1 MQSIPKPI
9 LGLKRYEVSGAF
21 VLNGARVIM
30 IYRKEHQGQAAL
42 DKIKEEAGKD
52 AKVEWVPCDMGSLSQ
67 VRETASHLVRK
78 EERLD
83 PLILSSSINTNQ
95 YSKTSDGIDR
105 HFQVNWVGQF
115 DLCNLL

>member
-1 MQSIPKPI
+1 
-9 LGLKRYEVSGAF
+9 
-21 VLNGARVIM
+21 M